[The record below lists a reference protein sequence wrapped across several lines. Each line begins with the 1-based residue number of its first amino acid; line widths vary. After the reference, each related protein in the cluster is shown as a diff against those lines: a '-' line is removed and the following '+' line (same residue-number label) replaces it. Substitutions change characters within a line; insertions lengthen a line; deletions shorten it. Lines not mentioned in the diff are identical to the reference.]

1 MELKQYSIST
11 EANLTKIMFFIK
23 LKTINKPVFEVI
35 EVMKK
40 NWSFGYHGHAKI
52 KVGLYLTVSFQYT
65 N

>member
-1 MELKQYSIST
+1 
-11 EANLTKIMFFIK
+11 MFFIK

>member
-40 NWSFGYHGHAKI
+40 T
-52 KVGLYLTVSFQYT
+52 GLLAIMDMPKLK
-65 N
+65 